1 MKLAIICFSL
11 AGSETAEKLKEAFLS
26 EKTNLIHMENP
37 QSLPNDAERYHSREC
52 AEVRL
57 AKKSRYI
64 PDAEPVNVD
73 EWTREQF
80 LWADCIIFVGACGIA
95 VRHIAPYIKSK
106 MTDPAV
112 LVIDECGKF
121 VISLLSGHLG
131 GANEL
136 AQKAAQILG
145 SIPVVTTATDLHHC
159 FAVDVF
165 ARKNNCE
172 ILNLQAAKK
181 VSAALL
187 AGKKVGFY
195 SEFPWEG
202 ELPEGLV
209 LCDGQ
214 GRECKII
221 KGKEKLIEA
230 GIGEKSEEHDSEFL
244 GGYAAYELGIAVTIH
259 KDCKPFKSTVTII
272 PPAVVLGM
280 GCRRGKDAEEILTAA
295 QEAVLRN
302 GLYQQSVAKLVSI
315 DLKKEEQGLLAL
327 AKKWDIPFE
336 TFSEDDLQKAKGTF
350 TPSAFVQGITGVDN
364 VCERSAVLG
373 SGHGTLIQK
382 KISGTGVTTA
392 VAVQKRRLYFE

>member
-1 MKLAIICFSL
+1 MKLAIICFSVT
-11 AGSETAEKLKEAFLS
+11 GSETAEKLKAAFITKEATLIDLENS
-26 EKTNLIHMENP
+26 PNLPHE
-37 QSLPNDAERYHSREC
+37 AERIRRETSV
-52 AEVRL
+52 EIRL

-80 LWADCIIFVGACGIA
+80 TWADCIIFVGACGIA

-106 MTDPAV
+106 KTDPAV

-145 SIPVVTTATDLHHC
+145 AIPVVTTATDLHHC

-202 ELPEGLV
+202 EQPDGLV
-209 LCDGQ
+209 LCD
-214 GRECKII
+214 
-221 KGKEKLIEA
+221 A
-230 GIGEKSEEHDSEFL
+230 HNS
-244 GGYAAYELGIAVTIH
+244 YEIGIAVTIH

-272 PPAVVLGM
+272 PPAAVLGM

-327 AKKWDIPFE
+327 AKKWNIPFE
-336 TFSEDDLQKAKGTF
+336 TFSEEDLQKAEGTF
-350 TPSAFVQGITGVDN
+350 TPSAFVQEITGVDN

-382 KISGTGVTTA
+382 KISGNGVTTA